1 MRYLLFLLA
10 LLAAIDATLALREH
24 YRVGA
29 SPCSINER
37 WDCGVVNH
45 SPYAEMAGVP
55 VAAIGIAGY
64 VFLAFLAL
72 GRRYRL
78 FLGASIVGLAF
89 SLYLANIEAHVLG
102 VWCVYCAISLGF
114 ISLLTLLSAITVIH
128 QALRRDRTASGLSNS
143 ELSS

>member
-45 SPYAEMAGVP
+45 SPFAVMAGVP

-78 FLGASIVGLAF
+78 FLGASLAALGLPLMVGMSYVITRWAGSLLLMIVGGR
-89 SLYLANIEAHVLG
+89 V
-102 VWCVYCAISLGF
+102 
-114 ISLLTLLSAITVIH
+114 
-128 QALRRDRTASGLSNS
+128 
-143 ELSS
+143 